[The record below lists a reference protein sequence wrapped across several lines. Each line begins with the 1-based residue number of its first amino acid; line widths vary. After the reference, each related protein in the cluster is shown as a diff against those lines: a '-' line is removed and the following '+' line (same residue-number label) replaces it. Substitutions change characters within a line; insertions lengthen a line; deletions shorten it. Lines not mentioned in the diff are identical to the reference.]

1 MANRILVTGASGLLG
16 ANFVLA
22 ALQRGKEVAA
32 VCHVHPLFFPGAE
45 TIVADLTD
53 ANSTKMIIRAWRPD
67 WIVHCA
73 ALTDVDWCETHPEE
87 TWAVNVGVTRNL
99 AAVSRAHGSGLV
111 YISTDSVFDGTR
123 GHYAETDTVGP
134 LNVYARS
141 KQAGEEAVQ
150 AAGGR
155 YLIVRT
161 NIYGW
166 NAVDKM
172 NLAEWVLSRLE
183 QGQVVPGFTDV
194 TFSPILVNDLSDL
207 ILDMLERRLTG
218 LYHVAGA
225 ESCSKYEFAC
235 QLAAIFGLDQGRV
248 HPASEMDAGLLAPRP
263 KNTSLQTGKVSK
275 ALEQPMPDVASG
287 LRRFKALRDSGFA
300 GQLKRMKGV

>member
-1 MANRILVTGASGLLG
+1 MADRILVTGASGLLG

-22 ALQRGKEVAA
+22 ALQRRKHVAA
-32 VCHVHPLFFPGAE
+32 VCHAHPLSFPGAE

-53 ANSTKMIIRAWRPD
+53 ADGTEKIVRAWRPD

-99 AAVSRAHGSGLV
+99 AVLSRACGSDLV
-111 YISTDSVFDGTR
+111 YISTDSVFDGKR
-123 GHYAETDTVGP
+123 GHYTETDSLAP
-134 LNVYARS
+134 LNEYARS
-141 KQAGEEAVQ
+141 KQVGEEAVQ

-166 NAVDKM
+166 NATDKM
-172 NLAEWVLSRLE
+172 SLAEWMLSRLE
-183 QGQVVPGFTDV
+183 RGQIVPGFTDV
-194 TFSPILVNDLSDL
+194 AFSPILVNDLSDV
-207 ILDMLERRLTG
+207 ILDMLERQLTG

-235 QLAAIFGLDQGRV
+235 QLAEVFGLDQDLV
-248 HPASEMDAGLLAPRP
+248 QLASAADAGFIAPRP
-263 KNTSLQTGKVSK
+263 QNTSLQTMKVSK
-275 ALEQPMPDVASG
+275 VVGRPMPDVVSG
-287 LRRFKALRDSGFA
+287 LQHFKALRDSGFA